1 MDVDVYANGLASEED
16 KTLEKKEIKVVMT
29 CKLNCF
35 LYEEDGSEAAGE
47 EANIELYEEN
57 ILILP
62 DLGGAM
68 QIPYRD
74 ISHVDISDYRIHLSL
89 ISNESIVLSEA
100 GYYFEDLAR
109 NLTNLRNEILIQ
121 DMLMQETLI
130 KPGIEA
136 QYTLY
141 NGNEAVLGKGDCEV
155 RLYEAAVIIIPQGQD
170 PVRVPYCLISSV
182 QTGDYELTLVLE
194 SGEGYSLYAMGREY
208 DPFKKCLSE
217 AINKLAQ
224 KTQSMLKQLLPMS
237 DPLVIRKAS
246 RFMLEGKAAKR
257 SDIESISKTLWSEME
272 KRLSISGIR
281 EEYEFLNTIAQ
292 KDKICIGIKQGLM
305 GDLTKEYLW
314 FLIPVY
320 STDPQKPGNAVIME
334 ASSGDGSGKATYVF
348 RMVGRENYKHFSN
361 IDALHHEA
369 DEFIKRLNYCMLA
382 VNFRREPI
390 YLSDEKLNDAKY
402 VSYRT
407 AITKLEELRELR
419 ELFIGRVI
427 HTSGSKWSQDI
438 MDLLEFNINAVSD
451 SEKYSR
457 K

>member
-1 MDVDVYANGLASEED
+1 MDVDVYANGSTPEED
-16 KTLEKKEIKVVMT
+16 GALEKKEIKVIMT
-29 CKLNCF
+29 CKLDYV
-35 LYEEDGSEAAGE
+35 LYDEGSSEAAGE

-62 DLGGAM
+62 DLGEAM

-74 ISHVDISDYRIHLSL
+74 ISHVDICDYRIHLSL
-89 ISNESIVLSEA
+89 ISNEKVVLSGA
-100 GYYFEDLAR
+100 GYYFEDIAR

-141 NGNEAVLGKGDCEV
+141 GGNETVLGKGDCEV
-155 RLYEAAVIIIPQGQD
+155 RLYETAVIIIPKGQD
-170 PVRVPYCLISSV
+170 PVRIPYCLISSV
-182 QTGDYELTLVLE
+182 QTGDYELALILE
-194 SGEGYSLYAMGREY
+194 SGEGYSLCAMGREY

-257 SDIESISKTLWSEME
+257 SDIESISKALWAEME
-272 KRLSISGIR
+272 KKLSISGIK
-281 EEYEFLNTIAQ
+281 EEYDFLNTIAQ

-314 FLIPVY
+314 FLVPVY

-334 ASSGDGSGKATYVF
+334 ASSGEGGGKATYVF
-348 RMVGRENYKHFSN
+348 RMMSREKYKQFSN
-361 IDALHHEA
+361 
-369 DEFIKRLNYCMLA
+369 K
-382 VNFRREPI
+382 
-390 YLSDEKLNDAKY
+390 
-402 VSYRT
+402 
-407 AITKLEELRELR
+407 
-419 ELFIGRVI
+419 
-427 HTSGSKWSQDI
+427 
-438 MDLLEFNINAVSD
+438 
-451 SEKYSR
+451 
-457 K
+457 